1 MKNYTTQT
9 AALKATTVDTRL
21 LDAKQI
27 DTKKLF
33 INGTQFD
40 PSQIKES
47 PNEALFGMIVAPST
61 AEENGFYTI
70 ASLKLDQNGGN
81 IVVAEGQL
89 LKGSQAQG
97 LLPNGVYAVIN
108 IDDNFINY
116 ICGNNSDSALE
127 QVACIIP
134 SSKFILANLQNVI
147 KFEQCILENF
157 LILGHGGFS
166 WCIKICEED
175 DNLSELYGGVTEDSP
190 QFLFF
195 ISIPYYIPENDTSSS
210 STYSLRKTNLFDNLR
225 EKIEQMRQQS
235 LDKSAE

>member
-70 ASLKLDQNGGN
+70 ASLKLD
-81 IVVAEGQL
+81 
-89 LKGSQAQG
+89 
-97 LLPNGVYAVIN
+97 
-108 IDDNFINY
+108 
-116 ICGNNSDSALE
+116 
-127 QVACIIP
+127 
-134 SSKFILANLQNVI
+134 
-147 KFEQCILENF
+147 
-157 LILGHGGFS
+157 
-166 WCIKICEED
+166 
-175 DNLSELYGGVTEDSP
+175 
-190 QFLFF
+190 
-195 ISIPYYIPENDTSSS
+195 
-210 STYSLRKTNLFDNLR
+210 
-225 EKIEQMRQQS
+225 
-235 LDKSAE
+235 